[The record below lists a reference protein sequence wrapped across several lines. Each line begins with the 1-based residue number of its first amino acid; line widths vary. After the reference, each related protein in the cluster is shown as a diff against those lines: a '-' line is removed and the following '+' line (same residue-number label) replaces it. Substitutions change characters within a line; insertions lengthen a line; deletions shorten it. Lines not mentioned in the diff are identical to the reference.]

1 MGAATAL
8 GAPGVKRTGR
18 MPLVVRKV
26 LPGVVR
32 IHKTLPL
39 VLGRNQKLRV
49 QTVLVSSGGMDC
61 RMADAALPLPVAM
74 RWRLLLPE
82 WLNSV
87 LTTELLWLPK
97 TVQGPLSALSKS
109 PFAIKFGPTPACV
122 PLTRTR
128 SSR

>member
-1 MGAATAL
+1 MGAATVL

-18 MPLVVRKV
+18 MPFVVRKV

-32 IHKTLPL
+32 IHKTLPV
-39 VLGRNQKLRV
+39 VLGRNQKLSV

-61 RMADAALPLPVAM
+61 RMAAVAPPLPVAM

-87 LTTELLWLPK
+87 LTTELLWLPRR
-97 TVQGPLSALSKS
+97 VQGPVSAVSKS
-109 PFAIKFGPTPACV
+109 P
-122 PLTRTR
+122 LM
-128 SSR
+128 